1 MQTVI
6 GIAPASRAARGFTV
20 IAASFSLLLVACG
33 GMKVQSPIAPVAG
46 PPSSFVTTTSDVRA
60 THLIDVRDGVS
71 KSAAFRAATD
81 MLTQRFS
88 IDVSDQRSGFL
99 MTPWQASL
107 VRDGAPDLRYRT
119 RIVIRFLG
127 DDWKQVSVR
136 SEGNWQHGDEWDV
149 GFDSKLLDDVTAD
162 LKTRIGKKS

>member
-6 GIAPASRAARGFTV
+6 GIAHGLRTARSATV
-20 IAASFSLLLVACG
+20 IGAALSLAACG
-33 GMKVQSPIAPVAG
+33 GMKIQSPIAPVAG

-60 THLIDVRDGVS
+60 THLIDVRDGIS
-71 KSAAFRAATD
+71 KTAAFRAATD

-88 IDVSDQRSGFL
+88 IDVSDQRAGFL

-107 VRDGAPDLRYRT
+107 VRNGAPDLRYRT

-149 GFDSKLLDDVTAD
+149 GYDSKLLDDVTAE
-162 LKTRIGKKS
+162 LKTRIGKKG